1 MIKPLLKL
9 LLLTA
14 LVSVMASTETRAVD
28 SDKDRLLVS
37 GYIMREDSVGGLP
50 YAHVTTLSNGKVYTA
65 GPDGYF
71 VLYARKGENL
81 LFASSG
87 YQPQTVTLPLYS
99 PDNKVWINRYMARCK
114 KWLWNLW

>member
-1 MIKPLLKL
+1 M
-9 LLLTA
+9 LLLTL
-14 LVSVMASTETRAVD
+14 LVSMMATAETRAVD
-28 SDKDRLLVS
+28 SDHDRLLVS

-50 YAHVTTLSNGKVYTA
+50 YAKVTTLSNGKVYTA

-71 VLYARKGENL
+71 VFYAHKGENL

-87 YQPQTVTLPLYS
+87 YQPQTVTLPLYA
-99 PDNKVWINRYMARCK
+99 PDNKVWINRYMGRCK